1 MASSV
6 SNIYLINAPA
16 GSGKTTRIKSM
27 INESLIS
34 NPNDNILCITYTN
47 RAVNELKIG
56 LESNNVFIS
65 TIHSFLNKFIGIYFS
80 NKQIVELYFEIYNA
94 RINERII
101 NFDRDENV
109 EKSNN
114 KYIEKYGSL
123 SLETLKENITSI
135 FYNESQYS
143 SLYYGGL
150 SHDDL
155 IFFAKSV
162 FDKFTVIK
170 KRLTQKYQAI
180 FIDEYQDSSIH
191 VLKMF
196 YDAVIDTRTSLFLLG
211 DKMQQIYKNYD
222 GSFEE
227 EFSKLNKSISLNI
240 NYRSIPRIIDI
251 LNNLYNEV
259 EYKQLPDHNIVL
271 IEPDFLPRVIFC
283 ENVKEMV
290 QIEKEIYPFA
300 LELYLLNQQRFT
312 AIDAGNLY
320 STLNRIEK
328 YSFGSKY
335 TAVNIISDSSNDNPD
350 ILIKLLFIV
359 HQICEQY
366 KISNFGGINQII
378 KNNTN
383 IFDNA
388 IIAVNNHNDKM
399 RVRNILENIISVYND
414 DTYQLSINEMIKILR
429 DSGMV
434 YTSLLDLITESGEYS
449 EVLNVNICEFRAVAR
464 YLINPNVS
472 TQHGVKGESHDT
484 VFFIAEDSSNTQPLV
499 HMYNFLK
506 LWSTVDISLN
516 IFEAFYYDYLRWI
529 NETNTQLGFKLSNL
543 NSQLYALNSHIINHR
558 INELI
563 NNFKNNQIFECLCKD
578 SYNKYLLKPNVKNAK
593 QCFKESEVYGSLSAY
608 RLFYVGCS
616 RARRNLTI
624 FIDANKVSGF
634 REKLVN
640 KFISVGFN
648 VLQ

>member
-1 MASSV
+1 
-6 SNIYLINAPA
+6 
-16 GSGKTTRIKSM
+16 
-27 INESLIS
+27 
-34 NPNDNILCITYTN
+34 
-47 RAVNELKIG
+47 
-56 LESNNVFIS
+56 
-65 TIHSFLNKFIGIYFS
+65 
-80 NKQIVELYFEIYNA
+80 
-94 RINERII
+94 
-101 NFDRDENV
+101 
-109 EKSNN
+109 
-114 KYIEKYGSL
+114 
-123 SLETLKENITSI
+123 
-135 FYNESQYS
+135 
-143 SLYYGGL
+143 
-150 SHDDL
+150 
-155 IFFAKSV
+155 
-162 FDKFTVIK
+162 
-170 KRLTQKYQAI
+170 
-180 FIDEYQDSSIH
+180 
-191 VLKMF
+191 MF
-196 YDAVIDTRTSLFLLG
+196 YYAVINTRTSLFLLG

-240 NYRSIPRIIDI
+240 NYRSIPRIINI

-259 EYKQLPDHNIVL
+259 EYKQLPDHNKVL

-290 QIEKEIYPFA
+290 QIEKEKYPFA

-366 KISNFGGINQII
+366 KLSNFGRINQIL

-388 IIAVNNHNDKM
+388 IIAVNNHDDKM

-414 DTYQLSINEMIKILR
+414 DTYQISINEMINILR

-484 VFFIAEDSSNTQPLV
+484 VFFIAEDSSYTQPLV
-499 HMYNFLK
+499 HMYNFFK
-506 LWSTVDISLN
+506 LWSKVDISLS

-543 NSQLYALNSHIINHR
+543 NSRLYALNSHIINHR
-558 INELI
+558 VHEVINYF
-563 NNFKNNQIFECLCKD
+563 NNNQIFECLCKD
-578 SYNKYLLKPNVKNAK
+578 SYNSYLLNPNVTNAK
-593 QCFKESEVYGSLSAY
+593 KCFKESEVYGSLSAY

-616 RARRNLTI
+616 RARKNLTI
-624 FIDANKVSGF
+624 FINANMVSSF
-634 REKLVN
+634 REELVD
-640 KFISVGFN
+640 KFISVGFD